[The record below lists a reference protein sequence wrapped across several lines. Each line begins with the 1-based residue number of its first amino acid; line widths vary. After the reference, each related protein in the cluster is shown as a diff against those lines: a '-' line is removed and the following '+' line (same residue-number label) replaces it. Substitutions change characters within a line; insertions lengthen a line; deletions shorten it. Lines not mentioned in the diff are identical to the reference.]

1 MHRENQPNAQML
13 IDRVQ
18 SSGLDA
24 EMLLV
29 VPQRELGVNTGY
41 AIECCVYDTAK
52 QALDANFFFTFLK
65 KIKNVFQLAESD
77 TNVGLLQSCWM

>member
-1 MHRENQPNAQML
+1 MHRVNQPNAQML

-41 AIECCVYDTAK
+41 AIECCVYDTYSKTSTA
-52 QALDANFFFTFLK
+52 
-65 KIKNVFQLAESD
+65 
-77 TNVGLLQSCWM
+77 C